1 MSATQPEAV
10 TNTLKLETFTDNEGT
25 VVQCVGRLT
34 AEHSQALKNY
44 VKQLLPQAKR
54 IVLDLDGVT
63 RMDSVGLGALV
74 GLYVS
79 AKKEKCDLLL
89 ANYNKSIKDLL
100 GITNLLSV
108 FETCAQTGTRFP

>member
-1 MSATQPEAV
+1 MSATQPEAM
-10 TNTLKLETFTDNEGT
+10 TNALTLETFTDNEGR
-25 VVQCVGRLT
+25 VVRCAGRLT
-34 AEHSQALKNY
+34 AEHSEALKKY
-44 VKQLLPQAKR
+44 VRPLLPQTKR
-54 IVLDLDGVT
+54 IVLDLDGVI

-79 AKKEKCDLLL
+79 AKKEKCELLL